1 MDLFLS
7 NVFFQTSPSQ
17 AKLYAFHDVI
27 TEGYMTSKF
36 HEISRFVDVRTFY
49 ELRFIETLDVF
60 CFPKDLSLIIAFFQ
74 SVRTEKFVET
84 SEWSFFTIRL
94 DEENARPI
102 EVLKN

>member
-36 HEISRFVDVRTFY
+36 HEISRFVNVRNFY
-49 ELRFIETLDVF
+49 DLRFIETLDVLLF
-60 CFPKDLSLIIAFFQ
+60 SKTSISNHCLFQ

-84 SEWSFFTIRL
+84 SKWSFFTIRL
-94 DEENARPI
+94 VEENARPI